1 MSDYGR
7 GNLLARALEG
17 VTLALDSVRASKV
30 RAALTILGV
39 AIGVMVVIA
48 MAATITGIQNSV
60 SEIVQRAGPKSFY
73 VMRYFRAGIQ
83 ISDGSDEMSPWR
95 RRPRMTREEAELIS
109 RLPLIGAVNIRESAG
124 SRVSYGRKAIP
135 GAQIDGQSPNWLQ
148 VEGGELLQGRN
159 FTPTE
164 DAGGAFVVVINQ
176 PVADELF
183 PGVDPLGRQIK
194 IFGLPFTVVGLY
206 QDPSGLFADEGPK
219 IVIPHPTFVKTADFD
234 WGWLNIAVFPKE
246 TATQAEAMDQVTAAL
261 RVQRGLKPGAEN
273 NFDLVSGDKFME
285 SFNDMTAGFFLV
297 MLVLSSVG
305 LMVGG
310 VGVVAIMMISVTERT
325 REIGVRKALGATRGE
340 ILFQFL
346 VEAATLTVL
355 GGLCGM
361 ALGAVISWGIRSF
374 SPIPAEI
381 PLWSI
386 FAAIIASAVTGI
398 FFGLYPANRAAK
410 LDPVEALRY
419 E

>member
-1 MSDYGR
+1 MSTLGR
-7 GNLLARALEG
+7 GNVLARALEG

-48 MAATITGIQNSV
+48 MASTITGIQNSV

-73 VMRYFRAGIQ
+73 VMRYFRSGIQ

-95 RRPRMTREEAELIS
+95 RRPRMDREDAELIR
-109 RLPLIGAVNIRESAG
+109 RLPGIAAVNIRESASSRITYG
-124 SRVSYGRKAIP
+124 SKAISS
-135 GAQIDGQSPNWLQ
+135 AQVEGQSPTWLQ

-159 FTPTE
+159 FSPTE
-164 DAGGAFVVVINQ
+164 DAAGSLVVVING
-176 PVADELF
+176 PAAEELF
-183 PGVDPLGRQIK
+183 PGLDPLGREIK
-194 IFGLPFTVVGLY
+194 IFGLPFQVVGLY
-206 QDPSGLFADEGPK
+206 QDPSGLFSEEQPK
-219 IVIPHPTFVKTADFD
+219 IIIPHTTFVKTATFA
-234 WGWLNIAVFPKE
+234 WGWLNVAVFPSDE
-246 TATQAEAMDQVTAAL
+246 VTQAEAIDQVTAAL
-261 RVQRGLKPGAEN
+261 RIKRGLKPGAEN
-273 NFDLVSGDKFME
+273 NFDIVSGDKFME

-361 ALGAVISWGIRSF
+361 AMGAVISWGIRSF
-374 SPIPAEI
+374 TPIPAEI

-386 FAAIIASAVTGI
+386 FAAVIASAVTGI

>member
-135 GAQIDGQSPNWLQ
+135 GAQIDGQSPNW
-148 VEGGELLQGRN
+148 
-159 FTPTE
+159 TPR
-164 DAGGAFVVVINQ
+164 
-176 PVADELF
+176 P
-183 PGVDPLGRQIK
+183 PGLAQRTVPGSLRSTPEIRTAMVTWVPKGTTSVDSMNIPPMLTSLATPANAAPPLGSH
-194 IFGLPFTVVGLY
+194 
-206 QDPSGLFADEGPK
+206 D
-219 IVIPHPTFVKTADFD
+219 TARST
-234 WGWLNIAVFPKE
+234 W
-246 TATQAEAMDQVTAAL
+246 
-261 RVQRGLKPGAEN
+261 
-273 NFDLVSGDKFME
+273 
-285 SFNDMTAGFFLV
+285 
-297 MLVLSSVG
+297 
-305 LMVGG
+305 
-310 VGVVAIMMISVTERT
+310 
-325 REIGVRKALGATRGE
+325 TRG
-340 ILFQFL
+340 
-346 VEAATLTVL
+346 
-355 GGLCGM
+355 
-361 ALGAVISWGIRSF
+361 
-374 SPIPAEI
+374 
-381 PLWSI
+381 
-386 FAAIIASAVTGI
+386 
-398 FFGLYPANRAAK
+398 
-410 LDPVEALRY
+410 
-419 E
+419 

>member
-1 MSDYGR
+1 MSEFGR
-7 GNLLARALEG
+7 GNLMARALEG

-73 VMRYFRAGIQ
+73 VMRYFQAGIQ

-95 RRPRMTREEAELIS
+95 RRPRMNREEAEMIS
-109 RLPLIGAVNIRESAG
+109 RLPAIQAVNIRESANSRISYG
-124 SRVSYGRKAIP
+124 SRSIP
-135 GAQIDGQSPNWLQ
+135 SAQVEGQSTSWMQ

-159 FTPTE
+159 FSPTE
-164 DAGGAFVVVINQ
+164 DAAGSLVVVING
-176 PVADELF
+176 PAAEELF
-183 PGVDPLGRQIK
+183 PGADPLGRQIK

-206 QDPSGLFADEGPK
+206 QDPTGLFSEEQPK
-219 IVIPHPTFVKTADFD
+219 IIIPHTTFVKTATFA
-234 WGWLNIAVFPKE
+234 WGWLNIAVFP
-246 TATQAEAMDQVTAAL
+246 TAAVSQAEAIDQVMAAL
-261 RVQRGLKPGAEN
+261 RVKRGLKPGAEN
-273 NFDLVSGDKFME
+273 NFDVVSGDKFME
-285 SFNDMTAGFFLV
+285 SFNSMTAGFFLV

-355 GGLCGM
+355 GGMIGM
-361 ALGAVISWGIRSF
+361 AMGAVISWGIRTF
-374 SPIPAEI
+374 SPIPASI

-386 FAAIIASAVTGI
+386 AAALIASAVTGI